1 MNNGEVVSRVEG
13 RCDQGCGSITITSG
27 EWRRAQNP
35 DRFTRCAPREPD
47 SRREWALGNRL
58 TFHNPESGEFGR
70 RRFGH
75 NEGFHGALVSRFQLT
90 KGKRWYRRRDG
101 TGGHGAD
108 LPPDARRRD
117 GAAQTGAS
125 GTGSSATATGR
136 GLDRRGNR
144 HL

>member
-90 KGKRWYRRRDG
+90 KGKRWYRRRDQ
-101 TGGHGAD
+101 
-108 LPPDARRRD
+108 ARAATALTFLLMHVVAMEQRKRAR
-117 GAAQTGAS
+117 AAQAQ
-125 GTGSSATATGR
+125 APPLRAAA
-136 GLDRRGNR
+136 
-144 HL
+144 